1 MLTIAVQDLSHPLHC
16 HLCLDNNGC
25 LWKSNIVHACSA
37 ELYIFLKYV
46 FKKMMWAGGLICG
59 CDWTRKVLV
68 FLDSLNW
75 SCLWIGVLTEGGFLE
90 HVRSQRAIKRQ
101 WTAAKAFRKPL
112 GTHYRCVTP
121 GGRELGDLC
130 SQRTGE
136 SWKGLRQS
144 VAAICSDAS
153 FFFFS

>member
-1 MLTIAVQDLSHPLHC
+1 MS
-16 HLCLDNNGC
+16 LDRSIDRG
-25 LWKSNIVHACSA
+25 K
-37 ELYIFLKYV
+37 V
-46 FKKMMWAGGLICG
+46 F
-59 CDWTRKVLV
+59 V
-68 FLDSLNW
+68 
-75 SCLWIGVLTEGGFLE
+75 LE

-101 WTAAKAFRKPL
+101 RTAAKAFRKPL

-136 SWKGLRQS
+136 SWKGIRQS

-153 FFFFS
+153 SVHFIYPFFFFNQSILTSPLHPLRCPHPLPLTPASATDPSSVQRHNGFHPAAPSLGPREQIINGI